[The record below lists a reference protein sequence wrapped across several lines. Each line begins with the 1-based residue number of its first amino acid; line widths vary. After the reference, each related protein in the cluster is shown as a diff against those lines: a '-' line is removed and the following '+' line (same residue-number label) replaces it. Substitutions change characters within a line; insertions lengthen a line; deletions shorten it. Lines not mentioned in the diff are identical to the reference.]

1 MTPAP
6 QLPDVRQH
14 LAESLCTQW
23 RRYRKQLKR
32 CQRQFSEAAVHKSR
46 VETRRLLATVELL
59 CAFFPERD
67 LKKARRAL
75 KDHLDSFDQL
85 RDTQVQLVYV
95 EHLVR
100 KNPAA
105 RKFCAWL
112 RKREERFI
120 CESRKAVRKIRTR
133 RLGKR
138 IAGFQSELEAL
149 RKHTKPERAFSMAQG
164 AIRLA
169 FARVAQLCRQVSADD
184 TETIHRTRI
193 AFKRFRYMV
202 DALSALLPAVTDQH
216 RQAMRGYQSM
226 MGDIQDIEVLLAT
239 LDKFIKHGNHD
250 VDTQR
255 LRTEFTRRREQLIR
269 VYLNAAGK
277 LQQFWPL
284 QPASG
289 TITSNRKG
297 KS

>member
-1 MTPAP
+1 M
-6 QLPDVRQH
+6 LLH
-14 LAESLCTQW
+14 LSESLQTQW

-32 CQRQFSEAAVHKSR
+32 CQRKFSEAAVHKSR

-75 KDHLDSFDQL
+75 KDHLDSFDKL

-95 EHLVR
+95 EHLLR
-100 KNPAA
+100 TNPAA
-105 RKFCAWL
+105 KTFCAWL
-112 RKREERFI
+112 REREKRFV
-120 CESRKAVRKIRTR
+120 CESRKAVQRIKTR

-138 IAGFQSELEAL
+138 MAGFRCELEKL
-149 RKHTKPERAFSMAQG
+149 RKELKAERAFSMTLG

-169 FARVAQLCRQVSADD
+169 FARVAQLCRHVRADD

-202 DALSALLPAVTDQH
+202 EALAPLLPAVTDQH

-226 MGDIQDIEVLLAT
+226 MGDIQDVEVLLVT
-239 LDKFIKHGNHD
+239 LTKFIKHGNED
-250 VDTQR
+250 SYTER

-284 QPASG
+284 QPAIN
-289 TITSNRKG
+289 TTMSNRKV
-297 KS
+297 KT